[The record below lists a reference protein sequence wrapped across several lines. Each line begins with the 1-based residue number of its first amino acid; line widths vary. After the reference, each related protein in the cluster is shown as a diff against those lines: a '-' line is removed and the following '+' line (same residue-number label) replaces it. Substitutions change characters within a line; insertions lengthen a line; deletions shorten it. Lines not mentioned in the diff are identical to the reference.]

1 MKYSLRFSIRNFF
14 LREISFLG
22 RQRFMALLFY
32 EAVLTVGLSF
42 KLFGLTGIT
51 EPWFFTINALFLGV
65 VLILFLLY
73 ILRVISLKACLYA
86 TTIVSHVFLSLE
98 TIIFISDSSDAT
110 DHLALANIVLLSLNS
125 LYSTMAYLK
134 WNSYLQGFLTVAT
147 CAISMC
153 QIHSPSLREYLLL
166 IINTFVMSFFCSE
179 RLVANATLLNSENV
193 KFKREE
199 QELHF
204 LFRMKREQMRSYI
217 FLGKKTYPSSVVEKL
232 VNDLDPETA
241 RNLIINMHA
250 YTTEAKS
257 VLRRLRKNLPE
268 LTPSERDICL
278 LIILG
283 KKQGEI
289 CRLLNKSKSNINT
302 QRVNIRKKLMLKPEE
317 NLYESL
323 KRAVESHRKQTQ
335 Y

>member
-22 RQRFMALLFY
+22 RQRFMTLLFY

-73 ILRVISLKACLYA
+73 ILRAISLKACLYA

-147 CAISMC
+147 CAISMW

-166 IINTFVMSFFCSE
+166 IIITFVMSFFCSE

-217 FLGKKTYPSSVVEKL
+217 FLGRKTYPSSIVEKL

-257 VLRRLRKNLPE
+257 ILRRLRK
-268 LTPSERDICL
+268 
-278 LIILG
+278 
-283 KKQGEI
+283 I
-289 CRLLNKSKSNINT
+289 CRNSRPRSATFASLLFSAKS
-302 QRVNIRKKLMLKPEE
+302 
-317 NLYESL
+317 
-323 KRAVESHRKQTQ
+323 RAKYAGCSTKARAT
-335 Y
+335 

>member
-1 MKYSLRFSIRNFF
+1 MRHFH
-14 LREISFLG
+14 
-22 RQRFMALLFY
+22 
-32 EAVLTVGLSF
+32 
-42 KLFGLTGIT
+42 
-51 EPWFFTINALFLGV
+51 
-65 VLILFLLY
+65 
-73 ILRVISLKACLYA
+73 
-86 TTIVSHVFLSLE
+86 VSDH
-98 TIIFISDSSDAT
+98 SS
-110 DHLALANIVLLSLNS
+110 
-125 LYSTMAYLK
+125 
-134 WNSYLQGFLTVAT
+134 
-147 CAISMC
+147 
-153 QIHSPSLREYLLL
+153 SLREYLLL
-166 IINTFVMSFFCSE
+166 IIITFVMSFFCSE
-179 RLVANATLLNSENV
+179 RLVANTTLLNSENV

-217 FLGKKTYPSSVVEKL
+217 FLGRKTYPSSIVEKL

-257 VLRRLRKNLPE
+257 VLRRLKMNLPE
-268 LTPSERDICL
+268 LTLSERDICL
-278 LIILG
+278 LIIQG

-323 KRAVESHRKQTQ
+323 KRAVESHCKQTQ
-335 Y
+335 S

>member
-1 MKYSLRFSIRNFF
+1 
-14 LREISFLG
+14 
-22 RQRFMALLFY
+22 
-32 EAVLTVGLSF
+32 
-42 KLFGLTGIT
+42 
-51 EPWFFTINALFLGV
+51 
-65 VLILFLLY
+65 
-73 ILRVISLKACLYA
+73 
-86 TTIVSHVFLSLE
+86 
-98 TIIFISDSSDAT
+98 
-110 DHLALANIVLLSLNS
+110 
-125 LYSTMAYLK
+125 
-134 WNSYLQGFLTVAT
+134 
-147 CAISMC
+147 
-153 QIHSPSLREYLLL
+153 
-166 IINTFVMSFFCSE
+166 
-179 RLVANATLLNSENV
+179 
-193 KFKREE
+193 
-199 QELHF
+199 
-204 LFRMKREQMRSYI
+204 MKREQMRSYI
-217 FLGKKTYPSSVVEKL
+217 FLGRKTYPSPVVEKL

-278 LIILG
+278 LIIQG

-335 Y
+335 F